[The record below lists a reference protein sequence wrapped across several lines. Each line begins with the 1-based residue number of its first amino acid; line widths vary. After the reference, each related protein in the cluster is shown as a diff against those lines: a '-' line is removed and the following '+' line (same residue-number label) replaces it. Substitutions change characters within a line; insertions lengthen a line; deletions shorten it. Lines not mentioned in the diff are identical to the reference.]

1 MKNIFQQYTKS
12 RFILFLFF
20 LSSMVSVKAQD
31 KQERFFQKYKFVNM
45 TEFGALFGRIK
56 YATYYGGWY
65 GSSYPDQFQVKNRI
79 NFSLQTFNGVYLDKK
94 TAAGI
99 TLGMDSYGETVLMPV
114 ALGVRRNLVQKREG
128 GSILLGSLDA
138 GYSTIWL
145 NEDNSGYQTTGGLMI
160 SPAIGYKLPMRN
172 GSAWLI
178 NLGYR
183 YQRAEYKQERQGDI
197 YWVESNEVRNYK
209 RMLLRVGIEF

>member
-1 MKNIFQQYTKS
+1 
-12 RFILFLFF
+12 
-20 LSSMVSVKAQD
+20 
-31 KQERFFQKYKFVNM
+31 
-45 TEFGALFGRIK
+45 
-56 YATYYGGWY
+56 
-65 GSSYPDQFQVKNRI
+65 
-79 NFSLQTFNGVYLDKK
+79 
-94 TAAGI
+94 
-99 TLGMDSYGETVLMPV
+99 
-114 ALGVRRNLVQKREG
+114 
-128 GSILLGSLDA
+128 
-138 GYSTIWL
+138 
-145 NEDNSGYQTTGGLMI
+145 MI